1 MSDIPSHVELWESG
15 TQECE
20 KLIYHKEKIYSNV
33 PDSCKVI
40 MFRSLAKC
48 TVTKEY
54 ILEQAS
60 LKRDAH
66 FDDIRKQD
74 KLVPVECVDSLPRQA
89 L

>member
-1 MSDIPSHVELWESG
+1 MGKWH
-15 TQECE
+15 QECE
-20 KLIYHKEKIYSNV
+20 KLIYHKEEDLFRMYQ
-33 PDSCKVI
+33 DSCKVI
-40 MFRSLAKC
+40 MFRSLAEC